1 MRQRAVETR
10 FESLEGDCLLGAAVM
25 IYLAQFTQRV
35 REKYLRK
42 WRDQLEH
49 SESLSVSPYF
59 DFASL
64 FGDQLVVKEWIINKL
79 PSDPFSISNAIIID
93 QAPVQSI
100 IIDP

>member
-25 IYLAQFTQRV
+25 IYLARFTQKFRQ
-35 REKYLRK
+35 KYLRK
-42 WRDQLEH
+42 WLDQLE
-49 SESLSVSPYF
+49 ECPSLRASPYY

-64 FGDQLVVKEWIINKL
+64 FGDQIVIKEWTINKL
-79 PSDPFSISNAIIID
+79 PSDSFSISNAIIID